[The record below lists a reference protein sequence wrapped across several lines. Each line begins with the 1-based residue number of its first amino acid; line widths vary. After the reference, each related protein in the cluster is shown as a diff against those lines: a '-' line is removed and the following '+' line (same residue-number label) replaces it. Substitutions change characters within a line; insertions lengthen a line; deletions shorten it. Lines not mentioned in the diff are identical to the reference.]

1 MMSSTIRI
9 KHGRTSAIVR
19 GPSAAELEAMV
30 RRAMGPAVEL
40 LERARDDVWDIAKL
54 TWPVFTGASRASFE
68 PYLLVDLNKQ
78 RIEAGVRSDEPAVRY
93 IKSTKHGT
101 KRDATR
107 VRSPLQADLRRPMSD
122 AAKAIAPEL
131 RDAVQRSLTDEVRR
145 G

>member
-40 LERARDDVWDIAKL
+40 LEQARNDVWDIHYL
-54 TWPVFTGASRASFE
+54 LWPVFTGNSRKSFE
-68 PYLLVDLNKQ
+68 KYLLIDVNKYK
-78 RIEAGVRSDEPAVRY
+78 IEALMRTDEPAVRY
-93 IKSTKHGT
+93 MRSTKHGT
-101 KRDATR
+101 KKDATR
-107 VRSPLQADLRRPMSD
+107 LRYPLQELRRAMAGAGKEITS
-122 AAKAIAPEL
+122 EL
-131 RDAVQRSLTDEVRR
+131 RDAVQRAMTDEVRR